1 MYRRRNKYNAR
12 KVTIDNHKFDS
23 KAEAARYRELKILL
37 QQRLISHLELQP
49 EFVLIEPYTNGAG
62 KKIRGTKYR
71 ADFRYIDM
79 KTGETVIEDVK
90 GRKTE
95 VYKIKKKL
103 FEQKYYPQTIVE
115 IRA

>member
-1 MYRRRNKYNAR
+1 MNRERNKYNAR
-12 KVTIDNHKFDS
+12 KVTLDNHRFDS
-23 KAEAARYRELKILL
+23 KAEAARYRELKLL
-37 QQRLISHLELQP
+37 LRQRLISHLELQP
-49 EFVLIEPYTNGAG
+49 EYILIEPYVNGAG
-62 KKIRGTKYR
+62 KKIRGMKYR